1 MPTLITGGA
10 GFVGLEAA
18 RQLLGAG
25 QMRLATDPRPA
36 PHDK

>member
-18 RQLLGAG
+18 RQFLGAG